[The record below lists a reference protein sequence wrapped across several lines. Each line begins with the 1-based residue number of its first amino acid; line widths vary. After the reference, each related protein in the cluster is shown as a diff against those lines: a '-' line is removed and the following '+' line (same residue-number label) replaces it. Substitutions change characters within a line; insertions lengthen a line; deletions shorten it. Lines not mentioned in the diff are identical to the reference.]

1 MTAKIERSSTQDN
14 NALALPT
21 QAKSFECAVVGT
33 GPAGMIAALALAKN
47 GIETALVGP
56 PVNLKDART
65 TALMDASRQ
74 FLDNIGIWKD
84 LRTSFTPLEKMRL
97 IDGTDRLLRAPET
110 TFSASELDLP
120 AFGYNILNKDLN
132 RVLFDLIG
140 SCELIERIEGSV
152 ETVTSNDHKASVVLA
167 DGSTLTC
174 NVVIGADGRNSAV
187 RRSAGIKTKNWIY
200 NQAAL
205 VLNLKHE
212 LPHYNISTEFHRN
225 TGPFTMVP
233 LPGKTSSLVYV
244 ETPQRA
250 DTLNKYQD
258 EALEAELEKISKFV
272 LGQLKLASP
281 RQVYPLSGLTAL
293 QMGGNRSL
301 LMGEAAHAF
310 PPIGAQGLNLSLRD
324 VAVATE
330 LLANAKHTKADMGSP
345 ELLQKYDR
353 NRKADVLTRTTA
365 VDLLNRSLL
374 TDALPV
380 QALRSLG
387 LYTAS
392 RIPLVRRLLMR
403 EGIAPSWSLPNLMR
417 AQGN

>member
-1 MTAKIERSSTQDN
+1 MAANLAADSTKGKN
-14 NALALPT
+14 NNLTPS
-21 QAKSFECAVVGT
+21 QEKSYDCAVIGT
-33 GPAGMIAALALAKN
+33 GPAGMIAALALASN
-47 GIETALVGP
+47 GLETVLIGP
-56 PVNLKDART
+56 PVNLNDART

-84 LRTSFTPLEKMRL
+84 LRSAFTPLEKMRL

-132 RVLFDLIG
+132 RVLFDLVNNN
-140 SCELIERIEGSV
+140 ELIELV
-152 ETVTSNDHKASVVLA
+152 EDTIKNVASNDHKATIELNNTPDIS
-167 DGSTLTC
+167 C
-174 NVVIGADGRNSAV
+174 HVVIGADGRNSVV
-187 RRSAGIKTKNWIY
+187 RRSAGIETKNWKY
-200 NQAAL
+200 PQAAL
-205 VLNLKHE
+205 VLNLKHD

-244 ETPQRA
+244 ETPERA
-250 DTLNKYQD
+250 EELNNYKD
-258 EALEAELEKISKFV
+258 EALEAELEKLSKFV
-272 LGQLKLASP
+272 LGSLKLASP
-281 RQVYPLSGLTAL
+281 RQVYPLSGLTAVHL
-293 QMGGNRSL
+293 SGNRSL

-324 VAVATE
+324 IAVATE
-330 LLANAKHTKADMGSP
+330 LLANAKHTKADMGSA

-353 NRKADVLTRTTA
+353 SRKADVISRTTA

-380 QALRSLG
+380 QMLRSLG

-403 EGIAPSWSLPNLMR
+403 EGIAPSWNLPTLMR
-417 AQGN
+417 AQDN

>member
-1 MTAKIERSSTQDN
+1 MAANLATDSTKGKSKD
-14 NALALPT
+14 PT
-21 QAKSFECAVVGT
+21 PAQEKSYDCAVIGT
-33 GPAGMIAALALAKN
+33 GPAGMIAALALA
-47 GIETALVGP
+47 GSGLETVLVGP
-56 PVNLKDART
+56 PVNFNDART

-74 FLDNIGIWKD
+74 FLDNIGIWED
-84 LRTSFTPLEKMRL
+84 LRSAFTPLEKMRL
-97 IDGTDRLLRAPET
+97 IDGTDRLIRAPET
-110 TFSASELDLP
+110 TFSAAELDLP

-132 RVLFDLIG
+132 RVLFDLVKKN
-140 SCELIERIEGSV
+140 ELIELV
-152 ETVTSNDHKASVVLA
+152 EDTIKTVKSNDHKATIELSNTPNL
-167 DGSTLTC
+167 SC
-174 NVVIGADGRNSAV
+174 QVVIGADGRNSVV
-187 RRSAGIKTKNWIY
+187 RRSAGIETKNWKY
-200 NQAAL
+200 PQAAL
-205 VLNLKHE
+205 VLNLKHD
-212 LPHYNISTEFHRN
+212 LPHFNISTEFHRK

-250 DTLNKYQD
+250 EELNNYKD
-258 EALEAELEKISKFV
+258 EALEAELEKLSQFV
-272 LGQLKLASP
+272 LGSLKLASP
-281 RQVYPLSGLTAL
+281 RQVYPLSGLTAVH
-293 QMGGNRSL
+293 MSGNRSL

-330 LLANAKHTKADMGSP
+330 LLAKAKHTNADMGSA

-353 NRKADVLTRTTA
+353 SRKADVISRTTA

-380 QALRSLG
+380 QMLRSLG

-403 EGIAPSWSLPNLMR
+403 EGIAPSWSLPTLMR
-417 AQGN
+417 AHDN